1 MAASATTPQ
10 VTLVPV
16 GCAARCVPP
25 EPPAVDA
32 AITTVCVSSLDILK
46 LAKAMLDG
54 CAQQKE
60 VVRVTLGAA
69 AAVEVRPLYVSRP
82 HKAIVKQGGEAAFWA
97 EAGKLA
103 RAFGVVPATEVELAR
118 WGYAAWRI
126 PAYAVPP
133 PGTVSEDGA
142 EYSRV

>member
-32 AITTVCVSSLDILK
+32 AITTVCASSLDILK
-46 LAKAMLDG
+46 LARAMLDG

-60 VVRVTLGAA
+60 VVRVPLGAA
-69 AAVEVRPLYVSRP
+69 AVVEFRPLYFSRP
-82 HKAIVKQGGEAAFWA
+82 HKAIVKQGGEAAFRN
-97 EAGKLA
+97 EARKLA
-103 RAFGVVPATEVELAR
+103 HAFGVVPTDDAELAR

-126 PAYAVPP
+126 PAYSVPLRHRDG
-133 PGTVSEDGA
+133 GTGPN
-142 EYSRV
+142 